1 MPQSTTEKRER
12 FSRIFP
18 ARVDKL
24 IDTIR
29 LIGNCTSKSNYSW
42 NEDVVKR
49 VWIEIAKHLKTAAKD
64 YDLELTVMVNGD
76 EVQYVDT
83 SQPLESTSTLF

>member
-1 MPQSTTEKRER
+1 
-12 FSRIFP
+12 
-18 ARVDKL
+18 
-24 IDTIR
+24 
-29 LIGNCTSKSNYSW
+29 
-42 NEDVVKR
+42 